1 MTQVAP
7 RDLAFLVVINLIWG
21 LNLVASKL
29 GVAHFPPVL
38 FTALRFTLL
47 GVLVLPFLRWHP
59 GRMQRLLIAAL
70 FSGGVCFALLFMGVE
85 RVRHASSVAIAS
97 QLGVPF
103 TTLLSVLFLGEQVH
117 WRRWLGIG
125 LAFTGVAIIGF
136 EPGAHADRVGLAL
149 VVASALVGAVGII
162 VVKGLSTSLRPLELQ
177 AWFAWSGI
185 PLLYFMTFWLEDGQA
200 AAIASATLRDWASVA
215 FTAIAASLVAH
226 TGFYYLVRRYPVT
239 SLSPLTLLSPVFG
252 VAFSAWLL
260 GDPITGRI
268 VAGGLVTLSGVLI
281 IVLRERQ
288 IVDTGT

>member
-7 RDLAFLVVINLIWG
+7 RDLAFLVAINLIWG

>member
-1 MTQVAP
+1 MTHVAP
-7 RDLAFLVVINLIWG
+7 RDFAFLVVINMIWG
-21 LNLVASKL
+21 FNLVASKL

-47 GVLVLPFLRWHP
+47 GALVLPFLRWHP
-59 GRMQRLLIAAL
+59 GRMQQLLIAAL
-70 FSGGVCFALLFMGVE
+70 FSGGVCFALLFIGLE
-85 RVRHASSVAIAS
+85 RTAHASSVAIAS

-136 EPGAHADRVGLAL
+136 EPGAHADRIGLAL
-149 VVASALVGAVGII
+149 VVASSLVGAVGII

-177 AWFAWSGI
+177 AWFAWTGI
-185 PLLYFMTFWLEDGQA
+185 PVLYFLTFWLEDGQA
-200 AAIASATLRDWASVA
+200 AAIASATARDWASVV
-215 FTAIAASLVAH
+215 FTAIAASLIAH

-252 VAFSAWLL
+252 VGFSAWLL
-260 GDPITGRI
+260 GDPITLRVVG
-268 VAGGLVTLSGVLI
+268 GGLVTLSGVLI

>member
-7 RDLAFLVVINLIWG
+7 RDFAFLVVINLIWG

-47 GVLVLPFLRWHP
+47 GALVLPFLRWHP

-70 FSGGVCFALLFMGVE
+70 FSGGLCFALLFIGLE
-85 RVRHASSVAIAS
+85 RVAHASSVSIAS

-136 EPGAHADRVGLAL
+136 EPGAHSDRIGLAL
-149 VVASALVGAVGII
+149 VVASALIGAVGII
-162 VVKGLSTSLRPLELQ
+162 VVKGLSTSLKPLELQ
-177 AWFAWSGI
+177 AWFAWTGI
-185 PLLYFMTFWLEDGQA
+185 PVLYFLTFWLEDGQA
-200 AAIASATLRDWASVA
+200 AALASATARDWASVA
-215 FTAIAASLVAH
+215 FTAVGASLIAH
-226 TGFYYLVRRYPVT
+226 TGYYYLVRRYPVT

-252 VAFSAWLL
+252 VAFSVWLL
-260 GDPITGRI
+260 GDPVTLRV

-288 IVDTGT
+288 IADTGT

>member
-1 MTQVAP
+1 MTPVAP
-7 RDLAFLVVINLIWG
+7 RDLAFLVLINMIWG
-21 LNLVASKL
+21 FNLVASKV
-29 GVAHFPPVL
+29 GIAHFPPIL

-70 FSGGVCFALLFMGVE
+70 LSGGLSFALLFVGLE
-85 RVRHASSVAIAS
+85 RVRHASSVAIAG

-136 EPGAHADRVGLAL
+136 EPGPQADRIGLAL
-149 VVASALVGAVGII
+149 VAASALIGAVGII
-162 VVKGLSTSLRPLELQ
+162 VVKGLSTSLKPLELQ
-177 AWFAWSGI
+177 AWFAWTGI
-185 PLLYFMTFWLEDGQA
+185 PALCFLTFWLEAGQA
-200 AAIASATLRDWASVA
+200 AAIASATLSDWASVA
-215 FTAIAASLVAH
+215 FTAVAASLIAH

-260 GDPITGRI
+260 GDPITLRI
-268 VAGGLVTLSGVLI
+268 LAGGLVTLSGVLT
-281 IVLRERQ
+281 IVLRERR

>member
-21 LNLVASKL
+21 LNLVVSKL